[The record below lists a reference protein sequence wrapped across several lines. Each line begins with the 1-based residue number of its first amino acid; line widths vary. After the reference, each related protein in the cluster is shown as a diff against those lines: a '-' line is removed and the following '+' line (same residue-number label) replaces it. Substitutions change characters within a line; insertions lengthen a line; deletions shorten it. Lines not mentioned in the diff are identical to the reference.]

1 MTRPATTIAQLMLI
15 RACHSDALRRHS
27 LGTALGLRT
36 RRGRLTGVPAIVV
49 FVPRKVHE
57 AWLLPA
63 QKLPRKLQGPGGY
76 ECDVDVVELTNQSSG
91 SSSSSGCAG
100 HVAGHVAGDVAGAV
114 GVAAEVAI
122 IDNPL
127 VEQLRGSGSKFGP
140 GSQIASEEVYGTL
153 GAIVKKTSRSNSSS
167 GGSGS
172 GGSNSRGGMTGGT
185 SSAGGMSGSHGGS
198 SGCLG
203 VGFLATRHVAVDLD
217 QPKQK
222 LFHPLPTSLGPGRFL
237 GSVER
242 ALPFASDHAW
252 FGVFANMN
260 PDSFVRTDG
269 AYIPFHEEFD
279 LSVVTTQV
287 AGIGPIGPPRH
298 ISLSDDIRSVVGQH
312 VWKVRGRRSTPP
324 TFSLLSLL
332 SPPPSPFPPRLSPL
346 SFLPSPLLSYPLL
359 SLLSYPL
366 LSLLSFPLLSL
377 LSSPLFSS
385 SHPSLSSHAA
395 SVSGAVHHDDDSRP
409 LFPLLCLLSPLSSYQ
424 VGSASGLTHG
434 TIAAYAV
441 EHSEGDGMSLFTDL
455 LIVSQHGQ
463 AFDCEGDSGAL
474 VLVLPTVALSPATH
488 CCGCTWPSH
497 CSLTAVVAR
506 GHLTAVSLLWLHVAI
521 SLQSHCC
528 GCTWPSHCSLTAV
541 VARGH
546 LTAVSLLWLHV
557 AISLQSHCCGCTWP
571 SHCSLTAV
579 VARGHLTAD
588 SLLWLHAELKTPADA
603 SPHILF
609 MSCLGI
615 LRHIPRKKAWVRHS
629 QSVKQ
634 QVVFPVTPLPVMAAP
649 HSPHDT
655 ILKEAAVYLAD

>member
-1 MTRPATTIAQLMLI
+1 MDPPFFARSYTARNTASGGGGGGSGVKKRGSTLLFPESPAGRTRAWKYGSFDSSTPASVALSSPVESVTTWKRYQGSPSFLAPLFSRLKPAVRCVLSNGPQSLQPLESAGQYEPAPAPRYVQWPPCDASHASPRARHEYFLRQLASPVAVSSPRHPAAPAANLATNPTTRSGRTDAKETSKARANPGEPLTDLTLAGSRLPRGAMTRPATTIAQLMLI

-312 VWKVRGRRSTPP
+312 VWKVRGRCVEGAWKVGRKV
-324 TFSLLSLL
+324 
-332 SPPPSPFPPRLSPL
+332 PS
-346 SFLPSPLLSYPLL
+346 
-359 SLLSYPL
+359 
-366 LSLLSFPLLSL
+366 
-377 LSSPLFSS
+377 
-385 SHPSLSSHAA
+385 
-395 SVSGAVHHDDDSRP
+395 
-409 LFPLLCLLSPLSSYQ
+409 
-424 VGSASGLTHG
+424 
-434 TIAAYAV
+434 
-441 EHSEGDGMSLFTDL
+441 
-455 LIVSQHGQ
+455 
-463 AFDCEGDSGAL
+463 
-474 VLVLPTVALSPATH
+474 
-488 CCGCTWPSH
+488 
-497 CSLTAVVAR
+497 
-506 GHLTAVSLLWLHVAI
+506 
-521 SLQSHCC
+521 
-528 GCTWPSHCSLTAV
+528 
-541 VARGH
+541 
-546 LTAVSLLWLHV
+546 
-557 AISLQSHCCGCTWP
+557 
-571 SHCSLTAV
+571 
-579 VARGHLTAD
+579 
-588 SLLWLHAELKTPADA
+588 
-603 SPHILF
+603 
-609 MSCLGI
+609 
-615 LRHIPRKKAWVRHS
+615 
-629 QSVKQ
+629 
-634 QVVFPVTPLPVMAAP
+634 
-649 HSPHDT
+649 
-655 ILKEAAVYLAD
+655 